1 MSIPALFAPKRAS
14 PFQARKCETG
24 TDAGKW
30 YTVIIDHGGERRTG
44 YCAIGCA
51 GHQSSREA
59 LAHHLQFQLDCEAE
73 LWHDR
78 RALPDDCEICGVQT
92 TLRARLSRNTDLFVL
107 CHRHQSTSAL
117 QILFRRRYE
126 DVYVHESR

>member
-1 MSIPALFAPKRAS
+1 MSIPALFAPERAS
-14 PFQARKCETG
+14 LFQARKCEAG
-24 TDAGKW
+24 PDAGKW
-30 YTVIIDHGGERRTG
+30 YTVIIDRSGERRTG
-44 YCAIGCA
+44 YCANGCA
-51 GHQSSREA
+51 GHGSSRQA
-59 LAHHLQFQLDCEAE
+59 LAHHLQFQLDCETE

-92 TLRARLSRNTDLFVL
+92 TLRARLGRATDLFVL

-126 DVYVHESR
+126 DVHGQEPR